1 MRVQSDTGCTGSC
14 PMLEARRQW
23 SLPPPPHRALPL
35 SPCPDVTADHT
46 ADTGI
51 NHPDPP
57 PPSSFVSKGN
67 KGGPGQP
74 GSVGEQGTRGAQVS
88 TPGEAA
94 CLVTL
99 SQMLS
104 LFVFKF
110 KRGDSQFYK
119 TEH

>member
-1 MRVQSDTGCTGSC
+1 M
-14 PMLEARRQW
+14 
-23 SLPPPPHRALPL
+23 
-35 SPCPDVTADHT
+35 TADHT

-94 CLVTL
+94 CLVML

-104 LFVFKF
+104 YLFLNLNVVTVSFTKLNA
-110 KRGDSQFYK
+110 KLNVVK
-119 TEH
+119 

>member
-1 MRVQSDTGCTGSC
+1 M
-14 PMLEARRQW
+14 
-23 SLPPPPHRALPL
+23 
-35 SPCPDVTADHT
+35 TADHT